1 MKPLR
6 HLQWH
11 VKVPYPFTLD
21 LKSFNESEFLM
32 KILPNLRFSERDI
45 IDTISSS
52 EFPFRI

>member
-32 KILPNLRFSERDI
+32 S
-45 IDTISSS
+45 
-52 EFPFRI
+52 

>member
-32 KILPNLRFSERDI
+32 SWGRSYQIWGSLKEILSMP
-45 IDTISSS
+45 
-52 EFPFRI
+52 